1 MSSSV
6 PSAETIVRAELPN
19 GITVLTYENFDSPSV
34 VIGGYLW
41 AGSMDEPAE
50 QAGLSSL
57 TAGMLM
63 RGTKNRSFGQINDAL
78 ESVGAQLG
86 YRSNVHSVGFGGKAL
101 AEDLDLLL
109 DILAEPIS
117 EEELQTAIKQSR
129 AQFAY
134 SSESVTNQGFWLG
147 YASIVADTAWFEG
160 FLDSLAAVTVEDVT
174 RVADTYLR
182 KQNRTVGRYIPQ
194 GL

>member
-1 MSSSV
+1 MVMYDGSSKRKARAQAASSRSGSKWSASRNSRPAV
-6 PSAETIVRAELPN
+6 RSRSSGRCSSRPS
-19 GITVLTYENFDSPSV
+19 ITSRV
-34 VIGGYLW
+34 
-41 AGSMDEPAE
+41 
-50 QAGLSSL
+50 
-57 TAGMLM
+57 
-63 RGTKNRSFGQINDAL
+63 
-78 ESVGAQLG
+78 
-86 YRSNVHSVGFGGKAL
+86 
-101 AEDLDLLL
+101 
-109 DILAEPIS
+109 AEPIS
-117 EEELQTAIKQSR
+117 EEELQTAIKQSK

-182 KQNRTVGRYIPQ
+182 KQNRTVGRFIPQ